1 MKKSLIKQS
10 VLFVTGNQR
19 NVKVEGSKEK
29 VSAYLNVL
37 LASRDLY
44 EALNQENVTLLEIK
58 RLVENKKKHAI
69 VYKTKTN
76 KDWVL

>member
-58 RLVENKKKHAI
+58 RLVENKK
-69 VYKTKTN
+69 TT
-76 KDWVL
+76 